1 MHSSSLTRLD
11 FSMMASSLSAD
22 RPVLRARVCGL
33 SRLSALTR
41 LRELNFT
48 CAALVSAALAP
59 LSTLTFLRSLHFS
72 GTRVLHLSPLASL
85 PL

>member
-22 RPVLRARVCGL
+22 HPVLRARVCGL

-48 CAALVSAALAP
+48 CAALVSNLAP